1 MSDFVKLKDLCAT
14 ITDGSHYSPPAS
26 SKGYPMLSSKDM
38 NDTDFDYSHCKYI
51 DEKEFQKM
59 KHNGCVPLKD
69 DVLIIKDGN
78 NYLEKVFVVKETK
91 EIAILSSIGI
101 LRPNTEIVDPYYIK
115 YYLTSRFVKEE
126 VAKKYVTGSALPR
139 IILKN
144 FGDID
149 MPYVN
154 LNTQHR
160 IVRVLKEFDD
170 AIDNNNIISSE
181 LESLAKTIYDYWF
194 LQFDFPDE
202 NGRPYKSSGGKM
214 VWNEELK
221 REIPEGWKVDKAGN
235 YISLIRGVAYKPSDE
250 KNSAVKNIVPLL
262 KSNNIQNG
270 KINFDSP
277 VYLLAEKISPEQF
290 LKDHSVFITMSSGS
304 KAHMGKTAIL
314 YKSLPYAFGAF
325 CARISINPKYRSFL
339 SMYFVSDMFRKYI
352 ESVTS
357 GTSINNISSEQLA
370 SIIIAFPPEKVLNK
384 FEEILN
390 PIFSKQ
396 GDIVM
401 ENYQLSSLRDF
412 LLPMLMNGQVTF
424 KEDA

>member
-1 MSDFVKLKDLCAT
+1 MKKIRL
-14 ITDGSHYSPPAS
+14 G
-26 SKGYPMLSSKDM
+26 
-38 NDTDFDYSHCKYI
+38 DYCTVSAGGDK
-51 DEKEFQKM
+51 
-59 KHNGCVPLKD
+59 P
-69 DVLIIKDGN
+69 
-78 NYLEKVFVVKETK
+78 KVFSDIKTSECSVPVFANGIDNEGLVGFTNRASIESNSVTLSARGNTGTPFYRTKPYVPIIRLISVIPDKE
-91 EIAILSSIGI
+91 
-101 LRPNTEIVDPYYIK
+101 YINCQYL
-115 YYLTSRFVKEE
+115 YYLLKTRNISG
-126 VAKKYVTGSALPR
+126 TGSVQSQLTVPMVENITIP
-139 IILKN
+139 IIE
-144 FGDID
+144 D
-149 MPYVN
+149 
-154 LNTQHR
+154 
-160 IVRVLKEFDD
+160 LKEQLKI
-170 AIDNNNIISSE
+170 ATYLGNIDKKISNNNDISSQ